1 MSAPETDDRT
11 LHPSVLSAAV
21 DSRRIFD
28 VQTQSL
34 KSRARDALG
43 KLEMAV
49 RQHERE
55 LIDAL
60 WSDFR
65 KPELEAFVS
74 EISVLYQEIRKLRKC
89 TRRFFR
95 PVRHR
100 TPMSFF
106 RSRSRVR
113 HEPYG
118 AVLVIA
124 PWNYPVQLSL
134 VPVAGA
140 IAAGNSVVLKP
151 SELTPHV
158 AALLE
163 TIAKEAFPDGLLRV
177 VTGDHREAEALLS
190 QKFDYIF
197 YTGNTRVGR
206 IVMEAAARHLTPLT
220 LELGGKSPAIVTR
233 NADLNVAAQRIAW
246 GKCFNAG
253 QTCVAPDYV
262 LVESTVHDAFLR
274 KYQEALVRMYGSDP
288 EQSPDYSR
296 IVNDRH
302 FNRISALI
310 DRTDGT
316 VWNDV
321 RNPDTC
327 FLAPTP
333 VTDVD
338 WNDALMS
345 EEIFG
350 PVLPILTYDDVS
362 EMSEALI
369 RRPKPLALYVF
380 SKRHR
385 EAEEIFQRVPSG
397 GGCIN
402 DVVIHVASSELPFGG
417 VGDSGFGRYR
427 GVHSLRTFTYERAVV
442 DHRIRPELRFRY
454 APYKGKLELV
464 RRLVGR

>member
-1 MSAPETDDRT
+1 MTDPETDDRT
-11 LHPSVLSAAV
+11 VHPSVLSAAV
-21 DSRRIFD
+21 DSRRLFA
-28 VQTQSL
+28 VQTQPL
-34 KSRARDALG
+34 KTRASDALR

-49 RQHERE
+49 RNHERE
-55 LIDAL
+55 LIDVL
-60 WSDFR
+60 WKDLR

-74 EISVLYQEIRKLRKC
+74 EISVLYQEIQKLRKC
-89 TRRFFR
+89 ARRFFR

-106 RSRSRVR
+106 WSGSRVR

-163 TIAKEAFPDGLLRV
+163 TIAREAFPDGLLRV
-177 VTGDHREAEALLS
+177 VTGDHREAEALLR

-197 YTGNTRVGR
+197 YTGNTKVGR

-233 NADLNVAAQRIAW
+233 NADLDIAAQRIAW

-262 LVESTVHDAFLR
+262 LVERTVHDTFLR
-274 KYQEALVRMYGSDP
+274 KYQKALARMYGANP
-288 EQSPDYSR
+288 EQSSDYSR

-302 FNRISALI
+302 FNRISGLI
-310 DRTDGT
+310 DRTEGT

-321 RNPDTC
+321 RNPGTR
-327 FLAPTP
+327 FVAPM
-333 VTDVD
+333 VVIDVG

-350 PVLPILTYDDVS
+350 PVLPILKYDDVP
-362 EMSEALI
+362 EVFEVLC

-380 SKRHR
+380 SKQRR
-385 EAEEIFQRVPSG
+385 ESEGILQRVPSG

-427 GVHSLRTFTYERAVV
+427 GVHSLRTFTYERAIVN
-442 DHRIRPELRFRY
+442 HRIRPELRFRY
-454 APYKGKLELV
+454 APYKGKLKIV
-464 RRLVGR
+464 RRLVGQ